1 MTTRRWFPICLG
13 LAALATLASPAL
25 AQAPPSDAVPPP
37 ATTPGPSDLQPAA
50 QDSTVAVP
58 MTASDLNRIRRALD
72 MDPAL
77 RIDDSQLRFYMQILA
92 RQPTFAE
99 FAKGYDFRYGP
110 TRGGNPMTHS
120 EFLAMVTPREL
131 HSQIGIDARETLEF
145 ALTNWLG
152 QTLVKRA
159 FADLQKARTEREIQ
173 DIRDRIERELALLK
187 GAAER

>member
-1 MTTRRWFPICLG
+1 MTMRRRYPICLG
-13 LAALATLASPAL
+13 LVALAALASPAL
-25 AQAPPSDAVPPP
+25 AQTPTADTPPPVTVAPAETEGPAVP
-37 ATTPGPSDLQPAA
+37 
-50 QDSTVAVP
+50 VP
-58 MTASDLNRIRRALD
+58 MTESDLNRIRRALD

-77 RIDDSQLRFYMQILA
+77 RIDDNQLRFYMEILT

-110 TRGGNPMTHS
+110 TRGGNPMTHD

-131 HSQIGIDARETLEF
+131 NSQIGINARETLEF

-173 DIRDRIERELALLK
+173 EIRDRIERELALLK

>member
-1 MTTRRWFPICLG
+1 MRRRYSICLG
-13 LAALATLASPAL
+13 LFALAALASPAL
-25 AQAPPSDAVPPP
+25 AQTPPADTPPP
-37 ATTPGPSDLQPAA
+37 ASAAPADAAA
-50 QDSTVAVP
+50 QTEAEAPAVAVP
-58 MTASDLNRIRRALD
+58 MTPSDLDRIRRSLD

-77 RIDDSQLRFYMQILA
+77 RIDDNQLRFYMEILT

-110 TRGGNPMTHS
+110 TRGGNPMTHD

-131 HSQIGIDARETLEF
+131 NSQIGINARETLEF

-173 DIRDRIERELALLK
+173 EIRDRIERELALLK